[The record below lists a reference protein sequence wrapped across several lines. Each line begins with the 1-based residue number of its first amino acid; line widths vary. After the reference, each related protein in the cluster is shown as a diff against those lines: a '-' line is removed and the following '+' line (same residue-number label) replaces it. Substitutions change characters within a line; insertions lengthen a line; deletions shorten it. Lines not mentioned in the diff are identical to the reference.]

1 MYKKVPQLQQKCDG
15 VGESRYQ
22 ARQDAAGEE
31 RAAGH
36 AGGEGAGDI
45 YGMELLLDVLSQY
58 QI

>member
-1 MYKKVPQLQQKCDG
+1 MNKNVPQLQQKCDG

-36 AGGEGAGDI
+36 AGGVGAG
-45 YGMELLLDVLSQY
+45 E
-58 QI
+58 